1 MNDLKSMELD
11 MAHRYA
17 MTCSGCTKVK
27 VGSIIA
33 KDRRIISCGANRTI
47 PRLCD
52 SLRGCLRVEKYGDK
66 SKEHRNPADC
76 RAIHSEVDAICNAAK
91 NGISTDGAVIYVTRY
106 PCEACAR
113 VIVSAGIKTVVYGR
127 KESIS
132 DETRKIFESNHVECY
147 HFADWNAEDDNS

>member
-1 MNDLKSMELD
+1 MKDLKSVELGI
-11 MAHRYA
+11 AHRYA
-17 MTCSGCTKVK
+17 RTYSGCTKVQ
-27 VGSIIA
+27 VGSVIT
-33 KDRRIISCGANRTI
+33 KDSRIISCGANRTI

-52 SLRGCLRVEKYGDK
+52 TLRGCLRVEKYGDK

-76 RAIHSEVDAICNAAK
+76 RAIHSEVDAVCNAAK
-91 NGISTDGAVIYVTRY
+91 NGISTEGAVIYVTRY

-113 VIVSAGIKTVVYGR
+113 VIVSAGIKAVMYGR

-132 DETRKIFESNHVECY
+132 DETRKIFESNHVEYY

>member
-1 MNDLKSMELD
+1 MDNLKFMELD

-17 MTCSGCTKVK
+17 MTCSGCIKVQ
-27 VGSIIA
+27 VGSTIT
-33 KDRRIISCGANRTI
+33 KDRRIISFGANRTI
-47 PRLCD
+47 PNLCG
-52 SLRGCLRVEKYGDK
+52 SLRGCLRVEKYGDN

-91 NGISTDGAVIYVTRY
+91 GGISTDGATIYVTRY